1 MNTTLSVLALPKT
14 IFPSAPPAKVT
25 IPTKNELPVT
35 DKAPPTFTSE
45 ANVDT
50 PDTSTLSRS
59 VCPST
64 SKSPLRSVPPDT
76 VTELRVPSEV
86 MFG

>member
-1 MNTTLSVLALPKT
+1 MNITLSVLALPKT

-45 ANVDT
+45 ANVANSAT
-50 PDTSTLSRS
+50 FRTSRS

-64 SKSPLRSVPPDT
+64 SRSPLRSVPPDT